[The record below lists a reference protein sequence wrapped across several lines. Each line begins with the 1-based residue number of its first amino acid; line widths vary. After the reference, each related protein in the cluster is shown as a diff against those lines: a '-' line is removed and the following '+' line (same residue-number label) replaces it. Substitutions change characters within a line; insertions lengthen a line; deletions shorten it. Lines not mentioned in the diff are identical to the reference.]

1 MPELRQGICYSGHAA
16 TFIVVVFLEVG
27 YMSKLLVRQLAML
40 RLTPRQPR
48 SISTRHM
55 MEALQNEGF
64 EVSHRTVQRDMKGLA
79 QVFPGLETD
88 GNRDEA
94 RWFWRREAEV
104 TNVPGLDPQMALGFK
119 LVQTFLADKVP
130 PAVLGTLAPYF
141 RCADAVLDQVDDP
154 SIGRWSDKI
163 RMLPRTQPLIP
174 AHIRS
179 AVLEVVHQALFK
191 ERQFRGRYQ
200 RRDGDVAEYEFH
212 PLGLVFRDAVVYLVA
227 TVWDYEDPRHY
238 ALHRFLRCELLEDSC
253 GKLKEFDLEDYVRSG
268 TFEYADPEAPDI
280 VLEALFTRDAARHL
294 YETPLSTDQKLEETD
309 AEHVRVTA
317 TVKDSQQLRWW
328 LLGFGDNVKVINP
341 SHMVEEFME
350 ISNKQAALYNN
361 AT

>member
-1 MPELRQGICYSGHAA
+1 MA
-16 TFIVVVFLEVG
+16 
-27 YMSKLLVRQLAML
+27 KLLVRQLAML

-55 MEALQNEGF
+55 MESLQNEGF
-64 EVSHRTVQRDMKGLA
+64 DVSHRTVQRDMKGLA

-104 TNVPGLDPQMALGFK
+104 TNVPGLDPQMALSFK

-130 PAVLGTLAPYF
+130 PTVLGTLGPYF

-163 RMLPRTQPLIP
+163 KMLPRTQPLIP

-179 AVLEVVHQALFK
+179 EVLEVVHQALFK
-191 ERQFRGRYQ
+191 EKQFRGRYQ

-227 TVWDYEDPRHY
+227 TVWDYEDPRHW
-238 ALHRFLRCELLEDSC
+238 ALHRFLRCELLDEPSSSPKD
-253 GKLKEFDLEDYVRSG
+253 FDLEIYVRSG
-268 TFEYADPEAPDI
+268 TFEYADLDSPEI
-280 VLEALFTRDAARHL
+280 KLEADFSRDAALHL
-294 YETPLSTDQKLEETD
+294 YETPLSEDQRLEEVN
-309 AEHVRVTA
+309 AGYVRVTA

-328 LLGFGDNVKVINP
+328 LLGFGSNVRIVRPKALFD
-341 SHMVEEFME
+341 EFRE
-350 ISNKQAALYNN
+350 IVRQQRERYGLRENN
-361 AT
+361 A